1 LIQHAENQKINK
13 YLFIYLYQKKK
24 KKKKTKGRLIKIKF
38 FNKAMRNTRT
48 EAGKKNKNKTNKQNK
63 TNEQIN
69 THICMEEVDA
79 STPLLT
85 DIANF
90 SQQTKLK
97 IKGKQ
102 KKRNNLYKL
111 L

>member
-1 LIQHAENQKINK
+1 
-13 YLFIYLYQKKK
+13 
-24 KKKKTKGRLIKIKF
+24 
-38 FNKAMRNTRT
+38 
-48 EAGKKNKNKTNKQNK
+48 
-63 TNEQIN
+63 
-69 THICMEEVDA
+69 MEEVDA

-97 IKGKQ
+97 VKGKQ
-102 KKRNNLYKL
+102 KKRNNLYEL